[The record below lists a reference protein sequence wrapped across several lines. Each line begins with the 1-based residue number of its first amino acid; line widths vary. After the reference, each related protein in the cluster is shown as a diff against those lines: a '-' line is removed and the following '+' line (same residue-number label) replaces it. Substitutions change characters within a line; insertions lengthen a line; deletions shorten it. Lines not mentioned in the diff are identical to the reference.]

1 MAGRPA
7 GLFAC
12 LAMAAAL
19 FVTIVLPAAAR
30 TGMDT
35 APAST
40 VARSVDRVI
49 VGYSPSTPAAD
60 KASIERAQGARLIP
74 GSVRQSEGEGAVGL
88 RPVSRTATTTD
99 GSPRVMSH
107 ACVVWL
113 MVQPHA
119 PPPTAPAAPVNTSAP
134 RVLVET
140 NGDWNYQ
147 PLTR

>member
-40 VARSVDRVI
+40 VARSVDRII

-60 KASIERAQGARLIP
+60 KASIERAHGARLIKTVP
-74 GSVRQSEGEGAVGL
+74 DIGV
-88 RPVSRTATTTD
+88 
-99 GSPRVMSH
+99 
-107 ACVVWL
+107 
-113 MVQPHA
+113 
-119 PPPTAPAAPVNTSAP
+119 
-134 RVLVET
+134 RVLEVARGA
-140 NGDWNYQ
+140 GDGVAAALQRLPEVSYAE
-147 PLTR
+147 RDRI

>member
-40 VARSVDRVI
+40 VARSVDRII

-60 KASIERAQGARLIP
+60 K
-74 GSVRQSEGEGAVGL
+74 GL
-88 RPVSRTATTTD
+88 NRT
-99 GSPRVMSH
+99 SPRRQAH
-107 ACVVWL
+107 PWL
-113 MVQPHA
+113 RSTV
-119 PPPTAPAAPVNTSAP
+119 
-134 RVLVET
+134 R
-140 NGDWNYQ
+140 G
-147 PLTR
+147 

>member
-1 MAGRPA
+1 GAGRPRRAGARAGWQRGWPAVSGGEGDEGDWPMAGRPA

-99 GSPRVMSH
+99 GSPRVMS
-107 ACVVWL
+107 
-113 MVQPHA
+113 
-119 PPPTAPAAPVNTSAP
+119 
-134 RVLVET
+134 
-140 NGDWNYQ
+140 
-147 PLTR
+147 